1 MEVEHSD
8 PDIIHMEGEPAPLQ
22 NEQPQPLRRSGRQPV
37 KPKRLDSSD
46 SAYESPSKKSKV
58 PNTSPGRRRNPK
70 RKVSQQC
77 ELVGHLPA
85 NLLEEA
91 LKPLD
96 TNDIEEW
103 EGWVELESD
112 PAFFNI
118 ILRDL
123 GVENVKAQELF
134 TVEQEFMDLLPK
146 PVFGLI
152 FLFEYLPEEDETED
166 EENPSEI
173 WFANQT
179 TNNACATV
187 ALLNIVMNAPGVRLG
202 ETLKEFKES
211 TKNLST
217 ALRGHRL
224 SSNPYIRRIH
234 NSLTR
239 RMDHLNADL
248 ALENEASEA
257 ASKKSKTRYT
267 IKGGKR
273 AQTRRKL
280 KESEYGF
287 HFVAYVPADGYV
299 WELDGLKTKPHR
311 LGPLEST
318 DWTTIARPYIE
329 ARMLQYEGTQLSFNL
344 LALCQSPL
352 AVHSQSI
359 ARALASL
366 QCFQNSLRSRPDFS
380 DLEIS
385 QRENSNFSD
394 ASLLSEF
401 QLTEA
406 TVETAEVPQSLR
418 EQIEQPSISVEEAHN
433 LFEKLTLEVK
443 STMGEYRS
451 EMIAL
456 AEDEHRVQGRK
467 KDYAPALHKWVTKL
481 AEKGALE
488 ELIKIS

>member
-1 MEVEHSD
+1 MES
-8 PDIIHMEGEPAPLQ
+8 
-22 NEQPQPLRRSGRQPV
+22 
-37 KPKRLDSSD
+37 
-46 SAYESPSKKSKV
+46 
-58 PNTSPGRRRNPK
+58 
-70 RKVSQQC
+70 
-77 ELVGHLPA
+77 
-85 NLLEEA
+85 
-91 LKPLD
+91 
-96 TNDIEEW
+96 
-103 EGWVELESD
+103 
-112 PAFFNI
+112 
-118 ILRDL
+118 
-123 GVENVKAQELF
+123 
-134 TVEQEFMDLLPK
+134 
-146 PVFGLI
+146 
-152 FLFEYLPEEDETED
+152 
-166 EENPSEI
+166 
-173 WFANQT
+173 
-179 TNNACATV
+179 
-187 ALLNIVMNAPGVRLG
+187 
-202 ETLKEFKES
+202 
-211 TKNLST
+211 
-217 ALRGHRL
+217 L
-224 SSNPYIRRIH
+224 SSLI
-234 NSLTR
+234 
-239 RMDHLNADL
+239 
-248 ALENEASEA
+248 
-257 ASKKSKTRYT
+257 
-267 IKGGKR
+267 
-273 AQTRRKL
+273 
-280 KESEYGF
+280 
-287 HFVAYVPADGYV
+287 
-299 WELDGLKTKPHR
+299 
-311 LGPLEST
+311 GPLEST
-318 DWTTIARPYIE
+318 DWTTVARPYIE